1 MQKTGLGLP
10 LLTFINVTLSCI
22 CVTKLHQF
30 MHTFTAA
37 VSVLGPLAPDTTT
50 TTTAAFPA
58 NISAPPPL
66 KKTR

>member
-1 MQKTGLGLP
+1 M
-10 LLTFINVTLSCI
+10 V
-22 CVTKLHQF
+22 
-30 MHTFTAA
+30 TFTAA
-37 VSVLGPLAPDTTT
+37 VSVLGPLAPDTTTT

>member
-1 MQKTGLGLP
+1 
-10 LLTFINVTLSCI
+10 
-22 CVTKLHQF
+22 

>member
-1 MQKTGLGLP
+1 
-10 LLTFINVTLSCI
+10 
-22 CVTKLHQF
+22 

-50 TTTAAFPA
+50 TTAAFPA
-58 NISAPPPL
+58 NISAPLPL